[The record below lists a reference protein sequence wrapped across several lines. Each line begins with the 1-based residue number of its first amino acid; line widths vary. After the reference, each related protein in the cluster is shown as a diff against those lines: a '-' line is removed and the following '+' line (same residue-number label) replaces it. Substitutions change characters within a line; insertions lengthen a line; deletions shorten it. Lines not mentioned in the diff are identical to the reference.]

1 MRMKFWIGQLS
12 QFYRSLWLSCWRPY
26 STCISSSEYYWVIL
40 CTFSFHRQPFRFFSW
55 NLLETFLAYV
65 KCFCR
70 FALQISCPTP
80 SLCFHFLSRCDCF
93 VSSSHGFDEKKEL
106 DHERII
112 CFPFINTLF
121 NSNFIKTIKHF
132 FSIGLQAQETNWDV
146 GRTIEKLVNHSSNG
160 SRFSSF
166 SRVLP
171 TFRAV

>member
-1 MRMKFWIGQLS
+1 MLFPFTDNL
-12 QFYRSLWLSCWRPY
+12 F
-26 STCISSSEYYWVIL
+26 V
-40 CTFSFHRQPFRFFSW
+40 SF
-55 NLLETFLAYV
+55 LETFLAYV

-112 CFPFINTLF
+112 CFPFINTIF
-121 NSNFIKTIKHF
+121 NSNFIKAIKQF